1 MEEQK
6 TDEIHPKETKVVKN
20 AHPKETKVVK
30 NAPPKHDIMDDPDD
44 ITQQL
49 LAETQNAK
57 QMFNQ
62 QEVAK
67 KDNQEKH
74 K

>member
-1 MEEQK
+1 MAAQNLQSNHAQAIIKMEEQK

-49 LAETQNAK
+49 LAET
-57 QMFNQ
+57 
-62 QEVAK
+62 
-67 KDNQEKH
+67 
-74 K
+74 